1 MIGTISALLP
11 AIQAYRTDIVKAWH
25 KRVDIFFKPWMYTKK
40 KRRNIMDIQT
50 LQTFF
55 MWCTVING
63 SLLVFWTLIVVFAS
77 DWVYRTQS
85 KWFPIS
91 REVFNVAIYSFL
103 GLFKIVFLVFNAV
116 PYIVLLIIGNN
127 A

>member
-25 KRVDIFFKPWMYTKK
+25 KRVDIFFKPWMYTNK